1 MVKNKIYLISKFF
14 STPLINVS
22 KKDVLSY
29 FFLYLLLISLGSVAY
44 GYLLNLNNE
53 LYDENFN
60 IIFKNISFSNGEI
73 IHNLYYKN
81 EYFTEFRNITFYLQK
96 TPAIPFLIYFI
107 SLISKKF
114 FFIIIFKNLLIFSIY
129 FFISYVSI
137 KSTQKSFFLFFLVSL
152 VPIIIPYNFGVS
164 LNFVYEDSLIAIL
177 LPSIFILLITNYKKK
192 YFYIGIFFFILYFV
206 KTSMFFIILIIPI
219 LILMLDKKSFSK
231 FIPIT
236 FSCLAILIWGFYGL
250 NKTGRFPVLNTGS
263 SFNSYVMSFALNK
276 DFHKYYPLKSTDLI
290 PTYKLSKNIKNEWE
304 FYDYYKEINR
314 EYLKKNFNRYMKDFF
329 IKAKFIFFGIN
340 RDGVLYD
347 KYGNHAFGTDAIMDT
362 NDNKIRLSQLIS
374 KIILNLSI
382 IILAF
387 NCLNN
392 YKKIINQKKEIYY
405 LIILILN
412 LLPHLA
418 LWATSKHLIGII
430 NVSLIFLIFSITDS
444 VNIRFFRNSTN
455 VGKS

>member
-81 EYFTEFRNITFYLQK
+81 EYFTEFQNITFYLQK

-107 SLISKKF
+107 SLISKNF

-192 YFYIGIFFFILYFV
+192 YFYIGIFTFILYFV

-250 NKTGRFPVLNTGS
+250 NKTGRFPVLNTSS

-290 PTYKLSKNIKNEWE
+290 PKYKLSKNIKNEWE

-340 RDGVLYD
+340 RDGVFYD
-347 KYGNHAFGTDAIMDT
+347 KDGNPAFATDAIMDT

-418 LWATSKHLIGII
+418 LWATSKHLVGII
-430 NVSLIFLIFSITDS
+430 NISLIFLIFSITDR
-444 VNIRFFRNSTN
+444 VNIRFFRNSTD